1 MNNNELDELNS
12 EDLASFPDLQSYEID
27 LEKLESYD
35 FSNLSNAEILDIIYD
50 LARTVPG
57 NVGWFEPQNFNYHK
71 FYRVRKN
78 IDRNIEDITL
88 AQTYSYPPGKFCFE
102 NGRANLKG
110 KSVFYCSNEP
120 LAALMEIKPEAGDEI
135 FLSVWEGIADKR
147 IKVGSLLPPDLTEEN
162 VWNEMAKNSFQNTLK
177 KLHLRAGD
185 KTTHLEMLCKF
196 FSYLFRTES
205 KPYPLTSM
213 ISWEYLYGQMWRD
226 LIIYPSV
233 VSNELYCNMAFHP
246 NSVDRNLRFEK
257 VIKLKVDYV
266 GEDSL
271 KYSLGK
277 KVGFIEN
284 TKMKW
289 RDRTDMESE
298 LLMQN
303 KPAANNG

>member
-1 MNNNELDELNS
+1 MKNNELEELYS
-12 EDLASFPDLQSYEID
+12 EDLASFPDLQTYKID
-27 LEKLESYD
+27 LEKLESYE
-35 FSNLSNAEILDIIYD
+35 FSDLSNAEILDIIYD
-50 LARTVPG
+50 FARTIPG
-57 NVGWFEPQNFNYHK
+57 SVGWFEPQNFNYHK

-88 AQTYSYPPGKFCFE
+88 AQTYSYPPGKFCFK

-120 LAALMEIKPEAGDEI
+120 LAALMEAKPEAGDEI

-147 IKVGSLLPPDLTEEN
+147 IKVGNLLPPDLTEEN
-162 VWNEMAKNSFQNTLK
+162 VWNVMAKNSFHRTIKNLESRVDNK
-177 KLHLRAGD
+177 II
-185 KTTHLEMLCKF
+185 HLEILYKF
-196 FSYLFRTES
+196 VSYLFRTES

-246 NSVDRNLRFEK
+246 NSVDMNLRFEK
-257 VIKLKVDYV
+257 VLKLKIDYV
-266 GEDSL
+266 GDDGI

-284 TKMKW
+284 TKMIW
-289 RDRTDMESE
+289 RDRTDKETE
-298 LLMQN
+298 LLMQ
-303 KPAANNG
+303 K

>member
-12 EDLASFPDLQSYEID
+12 EDLASFPEFLTYKSD
-27 LEKLESYD
+27 LEKLELYK
-35 FSNLSNAEILDIIYD
+35 FSDLSNAEILDKIYD
-50 LARTVPG
+50 LAKTIPG
-57 NVGWFEPQNFNYHK
+57 SVGWFEPQNFNYHK

-78 IDRNIEDITL
+78 IDRNAEDITL

-120 LAALMEIKPEAGDEI
+120 LAALLEVKPEAGDEM
-135 FLSVWEGIADKR
+135 FLSVWQGIADKK
-147 IKVGSLLPPDLTEEN
+147 IKVGNLLPPDLTEKN
-162 VWNEMAKNSFQNTLK
+162 VWNEMSKNSFNKTIK
-177 KLHLRAGD
+177 KLNSRVGD
-185 KTTHLEMLCKF
+185 KITHLEMLHKF
-196 FSYLFRTES
+196 VSYLFRTES

-257 VIKLKVDYV
+257 VIKLKIDYV
-266 GEDSL
+266 GDNGI
-271 KYSLGK
+271 KYSLGQ

-289 RDRTDMESE
+289 RDRTEKESE
-298 LLMQN
+298 LLML
-303 KPAANNG
+303 K